1 MDSRVVYTLLVLI
14 LSCIIYKV
22 YLIEVNPEEFSVASC
37 SLRIDANPSAL
48 FGFVTQTAV
57 LEKLAPWLTRLA
69 DADARNVGVG
79 KFYRAFSKLILV
91 ACNHNK
97 NKDKNIFSDE
107 GKIHLM
113 ITEYKAGK
121 YLALETEDQFYRQ
134 RIEIKTKFYH
144 DRTILSTT
152 VYSRKT
158 SLLFHSTVGQVLR
171 WQVQK
176 HLDKS
181 LKHVSIIYKSLQ
193 NELQIYSVS
202 FCVFL

>member
-1 MDSRVVYTLLVLI
+1 MMNSRVVYTLLVLI

-79 KFYRAFSKLILV
+79 KFYRAFSKLIL
-91 ACNHNK
+91 
-97 NKDKNIFSDE
+97 DKNIFSDE

-144 DRTILSTT
+144 DLTILSTT

-193 NELQIYSVS
+193 NELQIYSV
-202 FCVFL
+202 

>member
-1 MDSRVVYTLLVLI
+1 MMDSRVVYTLLVLI

-57 LEKLAPWLTRLA
+57 LEKLSFFQLAPWLTRLA

-79 KFYRAFSKLILV
+79 KFYRAFSKLIL
-91 ACNHNK
+91 
-97 NKDKNIFSDE
+97 DKNIFSDE

-193 NELQIYSVS
+193 NELQIYSV
-202 FCVFL
+202 

>member
-1 MDSRVVYTLLVLI
+1 MMNSRVVYTLLVLI

-79 KFYRAFSKLILV
+79 KFYRAFSKLIL
-91 ACNHNK
+91 
-97 NKDKNIFSDE
+97 DE

-144 DRTILSTT
+144 DLTILSTT

-193 NELQIYSVS
+193 NELQIYSV
-202 FCVFL
+202 